1 MKFKSI
7 LLCLLIISS
16 AILSA
21 NNVDSLRKAA
31 AHQTG
36 EEKFRSLDHLVFRL
50 IKSSPEESVQY
61 AMQARS
67 LSRELDPCI
76 QVRGYLLLGVSQ
88 LFAEHR
94 DSSIANLNRALMI
107 DCIDTISATYASIY
121 NNIGNLYYGNGLY
134 KIALDNYQKAL
145 YISTKI
151 SNEIQIPIIL
161 NNLGLC
167 YLFDGNSKKAEEYLW
182 KAALIK
188 IEGISR
194 EQVFYHS
201 LGELYFEIGNIRKA
215 DSCFNIAHKYCLLN
229 NDLHTL
235 NICNIDL
242 AEIAM
247 EKGEYRSALKK
258 LDQSID
264 VSRSHGFLVYLAESY
279 NIKGELY
286 MLLNIPDSAKYFF
299 EKSLLLAEKIKR
311 TDVMIIGLENLK
323 NFHIK
328 NKNAEEALM
337 YLQRLNAM
345 QSELH
350 QKEYNSAVKAL
361 LASRKVL
368 IENMEDGKNEQR
380 TTFLKHQRIF
390 FIVSGLLL
398 LIVIVL
404 IFFLIRK
411 IKVPR
416 LASDNNVPLPPT
428 SLQTNLPQTPD
439 IEQAVQERT
448 EKLYRQVA
456 EHSEESLA
464 LKKALKKAEDAN
476 YLKNAFLAN
485 MSHEV
490 RTPLNAIIGFSNLL
504 LTELSMLENKEL
516 YEFAEGIQLSG
527 ERLLHLLNNIIDI
540 SRVEANDLKIALV
553 PLQLKPFVK
562 KIAEEHLSKA
572 KERNLRLNV
581 SLENVPEIEA
591 DEKSLRKIL
600 NDIIDNAFKYTEKG
614 FINLSISYLSD
625 EKKIVIRIKDSGI
638 GIDTAYLPHIFE
650 PFRQESLGYTR
661 EYQGA
666 GLGLP
671 LAKRLT
677 EMMKGEIV
685 VDSEKTKGTSVS
697 LVFPEYKTESYSE
710 KSETK
715 ELITNTIEN
724 RTEKLDIFIIEDDR
738 MNRLV
743 LEKMLKRLGNIK
755 TAIDAEESFK
765 VIENHYKAGKLFD
778 VLLVDINLPPPLNGL
793 EIMQKIRQD
802 YPEYRKIPCIA
813 QTAYAMAGDKEWLLE
828 GGFDDYLPKP
838 INKNQ
843 LINSISKQ
851 LKIRNLI

>member
-1 MKFKSI
+1 MRIKPF
-7 LLCLLIISS
+7 LLFLFVIFS

-21 NNVDSLRKAA
+21 DELDSLRKAA
-31 AHQTG
+31 ANQTG
-36 EEKFRSLDHLVFRL
+36 EEKFSSLDQLVFKL
-50 IKSSPEESVQY
+50 IKSSPEEAVRY
-61 AMQARS
+61 AQQARS
-67 LSRELDPCI
+67 LSLELDACN

-88 LFAEHR
+88 LFAEQR

-107 DCIDTISATYASIY
+107 KCADTVSATYASIY
-121 NNIGNLYYGNGLY
+121 NNIGNLYYGNGLF
-134 KIALDNYQKAL
+134 KIAQDYYHKAL
-145 YISTKI
+145 YISKKI

-161 NNLGLC
+161 NNLGLSL
-167 YLFDGNSKKAEEYLW
+167 LFDGDSEKAEKYLW

-188 IEGISR
+188 VKGVSR

-201 LGELYFEIGNIRKA
+201 LGELYLELADIHKA
-215 DSCFNIAHKYCLLN
+215 DSCLNIAHKYCLLN
-229 NDLHTL
+229 NDIHTL
-235 NICNIDL
+235 NVCNIDL

-247 EKGEYRSALKK
+247 KKGEYRSALKK

-264 VSRSHGFLVYLAESY
+264 MSRNHGFLVYLAESY
-279 NIKGELY
+279 NIKGEIY
-286 MLLNIPDSAKYFF
+286 MHLDIPDSAQYFY
-299 EKSLLLAEKIKR
+299 EKSLLLSEKINR
-311 TDVMIIGLENLK
+311 PDVMIMGLKSLK
-323 NFHIK
+323 SFHV
-328 NKNAEEALM
+328 NQRNPEEALM
-337 YLQRLNAM
+337 YLQRLNGM

-350 QKEYNSAVKAL
+350 QKEYNTAVEAL

-368 IENMEDGKNEQR
+368 IENMEAGKNEQR
-380 TTFLKHQRIF
+380 AYFLKYQRIF
-390 FIVSGLLL
+390 FLISGLLL
-398 LIVIVL
+398 LAVL
-404 IFFLIRK
+404 VLLFFTLKRTK
-411 IKVPR
+411 TSR
-416 LASDNNVPLPPT
+416 AAANNTVSLPPA
-428 SLQTNLPQTPD
+428 PQHANASQPSE
-439 IEQAVQERT
+439 IEQAVQKRT
-448 EKLYRQVA
+448 EKLNRQVA

-553 PLQLKPFVK
+553 PLQLKPFIR

-591 DEKSLRKIL
+591 DEKSLRKIV

-614 FINLSISYLSD
+614 FINLSITHLID

-685 VDSEKTKGTSVS
+685 VESEKTKGTCVS
-697 LVFPEYKTESYSE
+697 LLFPEYKTESYTE

-743 LEKMLKRLGNIK
+743 LEKMLKRIGNIK

-765 VIENHYKAGKLFD
+765 VIDNHYKAGKLFD

>member
-1 MKFKSI
+1 MRIKPFLFF
-7 LLCLLIISS
+7 LLLSFS

-21 NNVDSLRKAA
+21 NDLDSLRNAA

-36 EEKFRSLDHLVFRL
+36 EEKFRSLDHLVFSL
-50 IKSSPEESVQY
+50 IKSSPEEAVHY

-67 LSRELDPCI
+67 LSRELDACS

-88 LFAEHR
+88 LFAEQR

-107 DCIDTISATYASIY
+107 NCMDTISATYASIY

-145 YISTKI
+145 YISEKI
-151 SNEIQIPIIL
+151 SNEIQIPIIF

-167 YLFDGNSKKAEEYLW
+167 FLYDGNSKKAEEYLW
-182 KAALIK
+182 KAALNK
-188 IEGISR
+188 VEGVSR
-194 EQVFYHS
+194 EQIFYHS
-201 LGELYFEIGNIRKA
+201 LGELYLEIGNFQKA
-215 DSCFNIAHKYCLLN
+215 DSCFDIAHKFCLLN

-235 NICNIDL
+235 NVCNIDL

-247 EKGEYRSALKK
+247 KKGEYRSAIKK

-264 VSRSHGFLVYLAESY
+264 VSRSHGFLVHLAESY
-279 NIKGELY
+279 NIKGEIY
-286 MLLNIPDSAKYFF
+286 MHMDKPDSAKYFF
-299 EKSLLLAEKIKR
+299 EKSLLLSEKIKR
-311 TDVMIIGLENLK
+311 TDMMILGLKSLK
-323 NFHIK
+323 NFHSTQ
-328 NKNAEEALM
+328 KNAKEALM
-337 YLQRLNAM
+337 YLQRLYLLEN
-345 QSELH
+345 ELN
-350 QKEYNSAVKAL
+350 QKEYNTAVDAL
-361 LASRKVL
+361 ITSRQVL
-368 IENMEDGKNEQR
+368 IENMEVNKNEQQAYFFKQR
-380 TTFLKHQRIF
+380 RLFLLIC
-390 FIVSGLLL
+390 GLLTICML
-398 LIVIVL
+398 
-404 IFFLIRK
+404 FLIYLLVK
-411 IKVPR
+411 KSNSYKTLKSKNI
-416 LASDNNVPLPPT
+416 SLPPV
-428 SLQTNLPQTPD
+428 LPKDKNSQPIF
-439 IEQAVQERT
+439 IEKEVQART
-448 EKLYRQVA
+448 EKLNRQLS

-562 KIAEEHLSKA
+562 KVAEEHLSKA

-614 FINLSISYLSD
+614 FINLSIGYLDD

-638 GIDTAYLPHIFE
+638 GIDKAYLPHIFE

-671 LAKRLT
+671 LAKRLA
-677 EMMKGEIV
+677 EMMKGEILV
-685 VDSEKTKGTSVS
+685 ESEKTKGTSVS
-697 LVFPEYKTESYSE
+697 LFFPEYKTETFNE
-710 KSETK
+710 KPKTK

-743 LEKMLKRLGNIK
+743 LEKMLQRLGNIK

-765 VIENHYKAGKLFD
+765 VIDNHYRSGKLFD